1 MREQDQDLARQF
13 LTIHSNIQELR
24 LEWSWR
30 CHELA
35 LQDAAIDF
43 QEVDEIKRI
52 SDLPVVT
59 DTEMALIDMG
69 LTKMNLCHRK
79 YSVM

>member
-1 MREQDQDLARQF
+1 MRKQDQDLARQF
-13 LTIHSNIQELR
+13 LSIHSDIQELR

-30 CHELA
+30 CHELT
-35 LQDAAIDF
+35 LQNAVMDF

-52 SDLPVVT
+52 SDLPLVT
-59 DTEMALIDMG
+59 DTEMALLDIG